1 MSHDLGEKLKG
12 ILERSKE
19 TWRDRDIRQK
29 HQDKT

>member
-1 MSHDLGEKLKG
+1 MSHDLGEKLEG

-19 TWRDRDIRQK
+19 TWRDRDIPQK